1 MIKENIAIK
10 LESRTQEKNVIS
22 TLERIGVPKSG
33 NSYRLFD
40 NTTYIRVVDGQYF
53 KIDWEAD
60 RECKKITFEQFM
72 EKYEM
77 SNLKKKIEDAKKTTG
92 LSASALSE
100 KLGFQHKYLT
110 NAVREASTQRQ
121 KEIIAK
127 LDGLIF
133 KEENELTHDFEG
145 KALNVNI
152 DDAVMV
158 SKDEY
163 SEMYSNNTALCVEV
177 GHLKKELNHKN
188 QVLDKRNDLYR
199 KLELE
204 CKDKDE
210 AIKLQLENVASKIL
224 AINELESQLKT
235 TQQKFI
241 DVVDQKDSDIK
252 KLQKDCNHATNQYH
266 GKCNEVARLK
276 SKFKNQTDIYFI
288 IIVIISLIG
297 IMGFAS

>member
-1 MIKENIAIK
+1 MKLTQDLHIISKTKTEKEN
-10 LESRTQEKNVIS
+10 V
-22 TLERIGVPKSG
+22 
-33 NSYRLFD
+33 
-40 NTTYIRVVDGQYF
+40 IRVLKENGFNPCDKDDHYLCINVNCVDNDYMTC
-53 KIDWEAD
+53 IDSDIWFGSAVL
-60 RECKKITFEQFM
+60 TYTQFM

-77 SNLKKKIEDAKKTTG
+77 SNLKKKIEEAKKVTG

-133 KEENELTHDFEG
+133 KEKNELTHDFDG

-152 DDAVMV
+152 SDAVMV

-163 SEMYSNNTALCVEV
+163 DS
-177 GHLKKELNHKN
+177 LKKELDHKN
-188 QVLDKRNDLYR
+188 QVLDKRN
-199 KLELE
+199 
-204 CKDKDE
+204 
-210 AIKLQLENVASKIL
+210 AVLENRIERV
-224 AINELESQLKT
+224 NELELQLKT

-241 DVVDQKDSDIK
+241 DVVDQKDSEIK
-252 KLQKDCNHATNQYH
+252 KLQNDCNHATNQYH
-266 GKCNEVARLK
+266 GKCDEVARLK
-276 SKFKNQTDIYFI
+276 KKVKNQTAIYLI

>member
-1 MIKENIAIK
+1 MSFKKIFVNCDDSKQAE
-10 LESRTQEKNVIS
+10 EVIS
-22 TLERIGVPKSG
+22 TALVMGYKRLGRSEQLKDVIMDCNGVVFDSFCEPHKKDDFEVLEYQK
-33 NSYRLFD
+33 
-40 NTTYIRVVDGQYF
+40 
-53 KIDWEAD
+53 
-60 RECKKITFEQFM
+60 FM

-77 SNLKKKIEDAKKTTG
+77 SNLRKKIEEAKKVTG

-152 DDAVMV
+152 DDAIMV

-163 SEMYSNNTALCVEV
+163 DS
-177 GHLKKELNHKN
+177 LKKELDHKN
-188 QVLDKRNDLYR
+188 QVLDKRNDLYQ

-204 CKDKDE
+204 CKDKDD

-224 AINELESQLKT
+224 AINELELQLKT
-235 TQQKFI
+235 TQQKFV
-241 DVVDQKDSDIK
+241 DVVDQKDSEIK
-252 KLQKDCNHATNQYH
+252 KLQNDCNHATNQYQ
-266 GKCNEVARLK
+266 GKRAQVVRLNEKVKKQAI
-276 SKFKNQTDIYFI
+276 IYLI

>member
-33 NSYRLFD
+33 NSCRLVD

-77 SNLKKKIEDAKKTTG
+77 SNLKKKIEEAKKVTG

-133 KEENELTHDFEG
+133 KEENELTHDFNG

-152 DDAVMV
+152 VDAVMV

-163 SEMYSNNTALCVEV
+163 DS
-177 GHLKKELNHKN
+177 LKKEIEYKN
-188 QVLDKRNDLYR
+188 QVLDKRN
-199 KLELE
+199 
-204 CKDKDE
+204 
-210 AIKLQLENVASKIL
+210 AVLENHIERV
-224 AINELESQLKT
+224 NELEFQLKT
-235 TQQKFI
+235 TQQKFV
-241 DVVDQKDSDIK
+241 DVVDQKDSEIK
-252 KLQKDCNHATNQYH
+252 KLQNDCNHATNQYQ
-266 GKCNEVARLK
+266 GKREQVVQLSEKIKKKENVYMLV
-276 SKFKNQTDIYFI
+276 
-288 IIVIISLIG
+288 IVILLIAST
-297 IMGFAS
+297 IGFAS

>member
-1 MIKENIAIK
+1 MKLTQDLHIISKTKTEKEN
-10 LESRTQEKNVIS
+10 V
-22 TLERIGVPKSG
+22 
-33 NSYRLFD
+33 
-40 NTTYIRVVDGQYF
+40 IRVLKENGFNPWDKDDHYLCINVDCVDNDYMTC
-53 KIDWEAD
+53 IDSDIWFGSAVL
-60 RECKKITFEQFM
+60 TYTQFM
-72 EKYEM
+72 EKYAI
-77 SNLKKKIEDAKKTTG
+77 SDLKKKIEEAKKVTG

-121 KEIIAK
+121 KEIITK

-152 DDAVMV
+152 VDAVMV

-163 SEMYSNNTALCVEV
+163 SEMYSKNTALCVEV
-177 GHLKKELNHKN
+177 GHLKKEVEYKN

-224 AINELESQLKT
+224 AINELELQLKT
-235 TQQKFI
+235 TQQKFVG
-241 DVVDQKDSDIK
+241 VVDQKDSEIK
-252 KLQKDCNHATNQYH
+252 KLQNDCNHAKNQYH
-266 GKCNEVARLK
+266 GKCNEVARLE
-276 SKFKNQTDIYFI
+276 SKIKNQSDIYLI
-288 IIVIISLIG
+288 IIVAILSIS
-297 IMGFAS
+297 IMIFVS